1 MLKGTR
7 QFLGMVVALVLMI
20 TTTPFILIHKSIQKS
35 FHKEDSLTE
44 YYYQLAVSTSQYYA
58 SFLYETED
66 WTTSSLSYYKRN
78 RETKAY
84 ILRVFIDLLLG
95 KNHCKNSYEKERE
108 EIKKQGEQL

>member
-1 MLKGTR
+1 MRKLLGFTIAIFLMAITSPAVLLFKTVKKLLTRESLK
-7 QFLGMVVALVLMI
+7 
-20 TTTPFILIHKSIQKS
+20 
-35 FHKEDSLTE
+35 E

-78 RETKAY
+78 REAKAY

-95 KNHCKNSYEKERE
+95 KNHCKNSFENEKR
-108 EIKKQGEQL
+108 EIKQQGEQI